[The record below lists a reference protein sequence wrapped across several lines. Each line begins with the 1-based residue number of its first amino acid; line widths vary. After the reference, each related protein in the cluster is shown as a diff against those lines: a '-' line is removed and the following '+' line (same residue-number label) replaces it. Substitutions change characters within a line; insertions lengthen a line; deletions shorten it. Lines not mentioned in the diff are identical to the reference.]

1 MCQETCFCNP
11 SRRPDSVQPG
21 FFLVLVDLFQKLVGR
36 GEGARKVGREE
47 DERKRKKE
55 EEEEKRRRMRSLQFI
70 T

>member
-1 MCQETCFCNP
+1 
-11 SRRPDSVQPG
+11 
-21 FFLVLVDLFQKLVGR
+21 VLVDLFQKLVGR
-36 GEGARKVGREE
+36 GEGARKVEREE